1 MNFAVAIY
9 SAILF
14 FILSPGVL
22 LRLPPNGSKMTV
34 AAVHALVFGV
44 ILYFTASTVWRLS
57 MSMSMAPTATR
68 MHKEGMMHDPTQ
80 KPNGSY

>member
-34 AAVHALVFGV
+34 AAVHALVFGI
-44 ILYFTASTVWRLS
+44 ILYFTASTVWRFS
-57 MSMSMAPTATR
+57 MSMSPTP
-68 MHKEGMMHDPTQ
+68 MHKEGMNMPESTS
-80 KPNGSY
+80 KPNMSY